1 MNEEI
6 EMTGKAQ
13 QENEIKPAKQSIL
26 KIPYIP
32 LEMREVNLIFG
43 SELSIVQSLS
53 KEANNYQIQQLYN
66 IESKQAQERHSIF

>member
-26 KIPYIP
+26 KINKLRRYNVQH
-32 LEMREVNLIFG
+32 REY
-43 SELSIVQSLS
+43 SQ
-53 KEANNYQIQQLYN
+53 
-66 IESKQAQERHSIF
+66 